1 MNTSSALAG
10 NSAHARRVRADVMG
24 SHGPPLIVALM
35 TRLGGRRFFS
45 FRRRVEIFDGRGL
58 RIGAVRRVV
67 ESTEHQNGTIA
78 RGARDERGWR
88 APARAARAA
97 GCARGQP
104 RAPAQDP
111 RAQGEEA
118 GGLGGHQPG
127 RAEHARHHP
136 RAERRR
142 FWRPLH
148 RFRERGAGH
157 GAGRQGDAPAAQRA
171 GDAAGARDGGGGGA
185 AGSAPGETR
194 QTRGMDGAGRRRCVA
209 SPTDPSS
216 RARTSRKRRGERAR
230 TNLTAC
236 HSLSFSSRDFSV

>member
-35 TRLGGRRFFS
+35 PLSKRTSLFFVPARVSKFSMAEGRCRS
-45 FRRRVEIFDGRGL
+45 SL
-58 RIGAVRRVV
+58 RQ
-67 ESTEHQNGTIA
+67 STEHQNGTIA

-171 GDAAGARDGGGGGA
+171 GDAAGARDGGSGGA

-209 SPTDPSS
+209 SPTDPSA
-216 RARTSRKRRGERAR
+216 RTRTSRKRRGERAR
-230 TNLTAC
+230 RIGLFATRARFRLATF
-236 HSLSFSSRDFSV
+236 LFD